1 MAVLEDVSRQVWSRC
16 SHARTNACTCMQRSE
31 WPALTRCSTCTKSIV
46 HKSTVEFTLGGKTCD
61 FHLALDDPQ
70 FNGMRFS
77 HALRDAMNL
86 IGTGARSGIW
96 LFVAW
101 AKVGR
106 DRACHAQFM
115 NLRATFIN
123 SQFEIQ
129 EAIITLNQFAVPN
142 SSGDQ
147 S

>member
-1 MAVLEDVSRQVWSRC
+1 MSAR
-16 SHARTNACTCMQRSE
+16 SHPCIHVHVHAEESVACFD
-31 WPALTRCSTCTKSIV
+31 TKSIV
-46 HKSTVEFTLGGKTCD
+46 HKRTVEFTLGGKTCD

-77 HALRDAMNL
+77 HALRDAMHL
-86 IGTGARSGIW
+86 LGTDARSGIW

-115 NLRATFIN
+115 NLRAGLFY
-123 SQFEIQ
+123 FHKF
-129 EAIITLNQFAVPN
+129 AI
-142 SSGDQ
+142 
-147 S
+147 